1 MSVSEIAAVAR
12 QGWLIGARGLGLRPG
27 PTPRGPGDGP
37 LVAFVHGFM
46 ASGPVFDPLR
56 ARAAAAGFATTDFS
70 YGPLARFETIAGR
83 LAEHL
88 HSAAEGRPLAL
99 VGHSLGG
106 LLSRWVMQEYGVPAE
121 RLVTLATPHHGTA
134 IARRW
139 PTALAR
145 ALRPESAV
153 LRRLRDPEVA
163 HLALVARHD
172 TMVIPPES
180 AAAPGAEVRWLD
192 VGHNGILFDAEAHDR
207 IMGALSAWRRE
218 RTASAAE

>member
-1 MSVSEIAAVAR
+1 MYLL
-12 QGWLIGARGLGLRPG
+12 LIILACVGPARGLGLRPG

-106 LLSRWVMQEYGVPAE
+106 GVSGQIGPCLCVSACAPTCCE
-121 RLVTLATPHHGTA
+121 LRLEAKN
-134 IARRW
+134 
-139 PTALAR
+139 
-145 ALRPESAV
+145 S
-153 LRRLRDPEVA
+153 DN
-163 HLALVARHD
+163 
-172 TMVIPPES
+172 
-180 AAAPGAEVRWLD
+180 LD
-192 VGHNGILFDAEAHDR
+192 CG
-207 IMGALSAWRRE
+207 
-218 RTASAAE
+218 